1 MPTRLVYWSLE
12 KYKQRFANLIKDLY
26 SSMNSIHWTRKAV
39 KQLLKLHSVHQGKV
53 RDAVTALADMP
64 DVGNV
69 KALVGHDYAYR
80 LRVGNY
86 RVMFDWDGAIKVVSI
101 QEVKKRDERTY

>member
-1 MPTRLVYWSLE
+1 
-12 KYKQRFANLIKDLY
+12 
-26 SSMNSIHWTRKAV
+26 MNTIHWTRKAV
-39 KQLLKLHSVHQGKV
+39 KQLLKMHSLHQAQI
-53 RDAVTALADMP
+53 RDAVTALAEMP
-64 DVGNV
+64 DVVNI

-80 LRVGNY
+80 LRVGSY

>member
-1 MPTRLVYWSLE
+1 MLASMPH
-12 KYKQRFANLIKDLY
+12 A
-26 SSMNSIHWTRKAV
+26 
-39 KQLLKLHSVHQGKV
+39 
-53 RDAVTALADMP
+53 
-64 DVGNV
+64 GNV

-86 RVMFDWDGAIKVVSI
+86 RVMFDWDGAIKVVNI

>member
-1 MPTRLVYWSLE
+1 
-12 KYKQRFANLIKDLY
+12 
-26 SSMNSIHWTRKAV
+26 MNSIHWTRKAV
-39 KQLLKLHSVHQGKV
+39 KQLLKLHSVHQIQV
-53 RDAVTALADMP
+53 RDAVSLLSGMP
-64 DVGNV
+64 DIGNV
-69 KALVGHDYAYR
+69 KALAGHDYAYR

>member
-1 MPTRLVYWSLE
+1 
-12 KYKQRFANLIKDLY
+12 
-26 SSMNSIHWTRKAV
+26 MNSIHWTRKAV
-39 KQLLKLHSVHQGKV
+39 KQLLKLHCVHQGQV
-53 RDAVTALADMP
+53 RDAITALSGMP

-69 KALVGHDYAYR
+69 KALVGHGYAYR
-80 LRVGNY
+80 LRVGHY

>member
-1 MPTRLVYWSLE
+1 
-12 KYKQRFANLIKDLY
+12 
-26 SSMNSIHWTRKAV
+26 MNSIHWTRKAV
-39 KQLLKLHSVHQGKV
+39 KQLLKLHPVHQIQV
-53 RDAVTALADMP
+53 RDAVAALTGMP
-64 DVGNV
+64 DTGNV
-69 KALVGHDYAYR
+69 KALIGHDYAYR

>member
-1 MPTRLVYWSLE
+1 
-12 KYKQRFANLIKDLY
+12 
-26 SSMNSIHWTRKAV
+26 MNSIHWTRKAV
-39 KQLLKLHSVHQGKV
+39 KQLLKLHTVHQSQV
-53 RDAVTALADMP
+53 RDAVTALTGMP
-64 DVGNV
+64 DSRSV
-69 KALVGHDYAYR
+69 KALIGHDCAYR

>member
-1 MPTRLVYWSLE
+1 
-12 KYKQRFANLIKDLY
+12 
-26 SSMNSIHWTRKAV
+26 MNSIHWTRKAV
-39 KQLLKLHSVHQGKV
+39 KQLLKLHSAHQIQV
-53 RDAVTALADMP
+53 RNAVTTLAGMP

-69 KALVGHDYAYR
+69 KALVDHDYAYR

-86 RVMFDWDGAIKVVSI
+86 RIMFDWDGAIKVVSI

>member
-1 MPTRLVYWSLE
+1 
-12 KYKQRFANLIKDLY
+12 
-26 SSMNSIHWTRKAV
+26 MNSIHWTRTAV
-39 KQLLKLHSVHQGKV
+39 KQLLRLHSVHQIQV
-53 RDAVTALADMP
+53 RDAITALADMP
-64 DVGNV
+64 NVGQV
-69 KALVGHDYAYR
+69 KALVGHNHSYR

>member
-1 MPTRLVYWSLE
+1 
-12 KYKQRFANLIKDLY
+12 
-26 SSMNSIHWTRKAV
+26 MNSIHWTRKAV
-39 KQLLKLHSVHQGKV
+39 KQLLKLHCAHQIQV
-53 RDAVTALADMP
+53 RDAVTVLTDMP
-64 DVGNV
+64 DAGNV